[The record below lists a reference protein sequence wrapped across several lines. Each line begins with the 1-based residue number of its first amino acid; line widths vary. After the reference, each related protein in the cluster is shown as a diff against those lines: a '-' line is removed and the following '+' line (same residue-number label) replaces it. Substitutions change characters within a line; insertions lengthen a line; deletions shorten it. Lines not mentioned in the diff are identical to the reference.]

1 MISSLLAVSLQ
12 YGGSYSWEQAKIG
25 LHFLEVHADHHS
37 FLLTCFCASHLPLV
51 ATFHFYIS
59 S

>member
-25 LHFLEVHADHHS
+25 LHFLEVHAGHHS
-37 FLLTCFCASHLPLV
+37 FLLTCF
-51 ATFHFYIS
+51 
-59 S
+59 